1 MLGYKV
7 NLGKFKKAEILSN
20 IFSDHKAMRSEI
32 NYKKKKKTKEQKAL
46 QKPQIQGS

>member
-20 IFSDHKAMRSEI
+20 IFSDRKAMRSEI
-32 NYKKKKKTKEQKAL
+32 NYKKKKKKKEQKAL